1 MFSLIFFVVSKWTY
15 GTNPVFEKPVQFSG
29 WRILSSGKSGTGYG
43 KSRTYLM
50 PQHFPEKNFR
60 IVSFLEVSS
69 LDVSP
74 HILFCRL
81 QVDVRNQPCFR
92 LLVRFSGWR
101 IWSSGKSGIG
111 YGKSRTDWRPQ
122 HFPERNFWIVSFFRG
137 VIFGHFSPYF
147 CRQWCTEST
156 LFLTIGLILGL
167 AHMGLW
173 QQRNWLRKKSDR
185 LNASTFLFILQLS
198 PFCGTCRT
206 FLLYS
211 FSFPSIENSQHCVQ
225 SLLWHVSNN
234 WYHPY
239 KSLCFL
245 WLRILI
251 PRTRCA
257 GENKGMLV
265 DAYGVVFH
273 CFFHGEFLE

>member
-1 MFSLIFFVVSKWTY
+1 MFAFSAERFLSSPLCTDVRGSFCDPFISREELRMFSLIFFVVSKWTY

-101 IWSSGKSGIG
+101 I
-111 YGKSRTDWRPQ
+111 
-122 HFPERNFWIVSFFRG
+122 
-137 VIFGHFSPYF
+137 
-147 CRQWCTEST
+147 
-156 LFLTIGLILGL
+156 
-167 AHMGLW
+167 
-173 QQRNWLRKKSDR
+173 
-185 LNASTFLFILQLS
+185 
-198 PFCGTCRT
+198 
-206 FLLYS
+206 
-211 FSFPSIENSQHCVQ
+211 
-225 SLLWHVSNN
+225 
-234 WYHPY
+234 
-239 KSLCFL
+239 
-245 WLRILI
+245 
-251 PRTRCA
+251 
-257 GENKGMLV
+257 
-265 DAYGVVFH
+265 
-273 CFFHGEFLE
+273 